1 MTSPNRTL
9 EEKIRGAKAAFA
21 LDYPA
26 PRTREQDEIL
36 VQRIARIRAEHSSKK
51 QTPVD
56 MPRLFAGIV
65 VGGRV
70 QGVKKMG
77 LIKDLSTTLVR
88 MGLGILSPCATQ
100 GDQSVVTT
108 VHSLGGYSIGFFLD
122 KLGNPFLRQKVSREV
137 NHYELPKFEFAEEVY
152 CSSGKSWD
160 YLTYEQKKS
169 IVRLVDI
176 ARYSSICVVFDT
188 PDNLT
193 SMFVKFA
200 AAYEKPVFFLPQ
212 QMPQML
218 DEVAKLNTQEVSRG
232 G

>member
-88 MGLGILSPCATQ
+88 MGLGILSPGAPQ
-100 GDQSVVTT
+100 A
-108 VHSLGGYSIGFFLD
+108 HKSLFQTDRRVGGYSLGFFLD
-122 KLGNPFLRQKVSREV
+122 N
-137 NHYELPKFEFAEEVY
+137 
-152 CSSGKSWD
+152 
-160 YLTYEQKKS
+160 
-169 IVRLVDI
+169 
-176 ARYSSICVVFDT
+176 
-188 PDNLT
+188 
-193 SMFVKFA
+193 
-200 AAYEKPVFFLPQ
+200 
-212 QMPQML
+212 
-218 DEVAKLNTQEVSRG
+218 
-232 G
+232 